1 MSSRKGVCVV
11 QPRKL
16 DEFDSVLKT
25 TKAAML
31 VLGQP
36 LLAMLYEQRSARG
49 QLDYQLERVSP

>member
-36 LLAMLYEQRSARG
+36 LLAMLYEQRSAS